1 MLVEFSEL
9 LDRNELSPAATNMT
23 VEAMP
28 NDNLVR
34 TSINKSQV
42 YLLQGYKVG
51 GKVVKYFLHCISI
64 SPYAI
69 IYFQLLTGEMTFTLN
84 FKMRLSRPVRD
95 EMILRKMS
103 ENISMINID
112 TSNLIFLQPQ

>member
-34 TSINKSQV
+34 TSINKS
-42 YLLQGYKVG
+42 
-51 GKVVKYFLHCISI
+51 SI
-64 SPYAI
+64 STA
-69 IYFQLLTGEMTFTLN
+69 G
-84 FKMRLSRPVRD
+84 
-95 EMILRKMS
+95 
-103 ENISMINID
+103 
-112 TSNLIFLQPQ
+112 